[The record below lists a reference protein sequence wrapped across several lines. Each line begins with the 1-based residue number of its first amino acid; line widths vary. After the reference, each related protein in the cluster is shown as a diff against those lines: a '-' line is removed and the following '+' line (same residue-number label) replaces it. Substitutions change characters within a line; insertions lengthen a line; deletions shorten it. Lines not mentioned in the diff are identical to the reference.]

1 VTYTLKLVETPP
13 AGDGWVRQGAA
24 PATPSIRV
32 TLSYAID
39 VTVDPMAGDSRPSVS
54 VSWTG
59 LGSGSEGVG
68 FTTSNSGRFEGTRDF
83 TFPGPSYTASGDLTA
98 QITLPPAYAGSAYV
112 IGHFT
117 YAFDMMGTTGGS
129 AVYTRQVPTNPPTNP
144 PSTIP
149 EPREWAMMAGIPL
162 AAFAC
167 ARRLRVHRRQC

>member
-1 VTYTLKLVETPP
+1 
-13 AGDGWVRQGAA
+13 
-24 PATPSIRV
+24 
-32 TLSYAID
+32 LS
-39 VTVDPMAGDSRPSVS
+39 
-54 VSWTG
+54 
-59 LGSGSEGVG
+59 
-68 FTTSNSGRFEGTRDF
+68 
-83 TFPGPSYTASGDLTA
+83 A

-117 YAFDMMGTTGGS
+117 YDFDMIGSTGGS

-149 EPREWAMMAGIPL
+149 EPGEWAMMAGIPL